1 MKKPHT
7 HKSKGRSELKP
18 DSYTVGY
25 GKPPAKSRFQSGK
38 SGNPKGRPTRPPIF
52 AEIIATLMKG
62 KITVTEGGIP
72 KRMTSAEVLG
82 RKLVNQAL
90 KGDKFSTALILELYN
105 QHLNKTEVRV
115 KSPQPINL
123 SHLSPEVLD
132 LLEKAVLLIE
142 NETIAAGEIAV

>member
-1 MKKPHT
+1 
-7 HKSKGRSELKP
+7 
-18 DSYTVGY
+18 
-25 GKPPAKSRFQSGK
+25 
-38 SGNPKGRPTRPPIF
+38 
-52 AEIIATLMKG
+52 
-62 KITVTEGGIP
+62 
-72 KRMTSAEVLG
+72 MTSAEVLG